1 MLRLTRVVI
10 NGFWGN
16 RRFDLHL
23 DNDVNILAG
32 INGSG
37 KTTVLDIVAS
47 ILCNDPNEP
56 LSASLKYDNA
66 TLYFTGNYK
75 AVCMTIGEEKKVLF
89 YFEEREI
96 SFEIF
101 AKECCVD
108 TVSTFDTGAYSQEYQ
123 QKLKER
129 YPWID
134 SDLDYQLAD
143 SLLDYQQYQ
152 AKVSNLVE
160 NLLGKSDVDM
170 TLLREQYN
178 LIERTRQVC
187 ETFFAPKLKW
197 NRDNSEIQFL
207 LSDSE
212 NVFIN
217 PQDLSS
223 GEKHLLILLISTMI
237 ERENECIVFW
247 DEPEISLHIDWQ
259 HQLIRQMRLINPN
272 MQLIIATHSPAL
284 IYEGW
289 EQRVLNMSKLFSN
302 E

>member
-37 KTTVLDIVAS
+37 KTTVLNIVAS
-47 ILCNDPNEP
+47 VLCNRPNEP
-56 LSASLKYDNA
+56 FNCSKKYNSA
-66 TLYFTGNYK
+66 TLYFTNNCK
-75 AVCMTIGEEKKVLF
+75 AVCLSIGTEKKTF
-89 YFEEREI
+89 YYQGEQEIPFEVFTQNFFVYI
-96 SFEIF
+96 
-101 AKECCVD
+101 
-108 TVSTFDTGAYSQEYQ
+108 VSTFDTNIYSQEYQ

-143 SLLDYQQYQ
+143 SLWDYQQYQ
-152 AKVSNLVE
+152 AKISNLVE